1 MAKKIRKNRART
13 GIIKSNVIRGKPSRA
28 GYQNLLV
35 TVSDLLE
42 KSLRGSAR
50 VINSFMTATYW
61 EIGRRI
67 VEFEQRGK
75 KRAEYGQTVLERL
88 SKDLTRRHGRG
99 FAQFV
104 RQCRT
109 NWRRLNILRAHFE
122 CLGHIMYC

>member
-1 MAKKIRKNRART
+1 MAKRIRKNRAQT
-13 GIIKSNVIRGKPSRA
+13 GIIKSTVVRGKPNRA

-42 KSLRGSAR
+42 KSRRGSAR

-88 SKDLTRRHGRG
+88 SKD
-99 FAQFV
+99 
-104 RQCRT
+104 
-109 NWRRLNILRAHFE
+109 
-122 CLGHIMYC
+122 